1 MNTHKL
7 IQQHERAIEMLE
19 DIQYNE
25 KLRISLS
32 ESINGIGGTNF
43 PDMKREWQISLV
55 RIESKLG
62 ELKVEYRKYMNNLK

>member
-1 MNTHKL
+1 MNTHEL
-7 IQQHERAIEMLE
+7 IKQHEKAIEMLE
-19 DIQYNE
+19 DIQLNE
-25 KLRISLS
+25 KLKVGLS

-43 PDMKREWQISLV
+43 PDMKKEWQISLV